1 MVIDNTYYGNHAVRN
16 TTRGLRLYNEVGYI
30 DIQDYSVSYHYMVR
44 DYLGSIRAIV
54 GPGGTLEQATDYTVT
69 GIPYT
74 ATTDQS
80 GNRRLHTGKELRTF
94 NGLYHYDNHARIYD
108 PITGRFTTIDPL
120 AGKYPSLTP
129 YNHCANNPLSYIDPD
144 GRVIRDAEGN
154 ILYYSSGETRK
165 YIFELEEGNTEIVE
179 VELGYI
185 FADNWAPIEVL
196 NNQTNDARFDT
207 NCHGITFINGEYWLN
222 SDQIPALL
230 VGDNY
235 IEVSKENASVND
247 VIISDL
253 NNFPK
258 SHSMT
263 IISVKDPF
271 DQSIVYGQNGPN
283 TENYETTILV
293 EFGNSNYNIYRKEI
307 PEK

>member
-1 MVIDNTYYGNHAVRN
+1 MKSSNVMAHHYY
-16 TTRGLRLYNEVGYI
+16 
-30 DIQDYSVSYHYMVR
+30 VR
-44 DYLGSIRAIV
+44 DYLGSTRAVIDDAGNLLQTV
-54 GPGGTLEQATDYTVT
+54 NYYPSGVPFTLTDDDPVT
-69 GIPYT
+69 
-74 ATTDQS
+74 D
-80 GNRRLHTGKELRTF
+80 RLHTGKPF
-94 NGLYHYDNHARIYD
+94 IDMQGLYHYDNNARIYD
-108 PITGRFTTIDPL
+108 PLTGRFTTIDPL

>member
-1 MVIDNTYYGNHAVRN
+1 MVIDNTYYGNHARF
-16 TTRGLRLYNEVGYI
+16 L
-30 DIQDYSVSYHYMVR
+30 DILTGSFISV
-44 DYLGSIRAIV
+44 
-54 GPGGTLEQATDYTVT
+54 
-69 GIPYT
+69 
-74 ATTDQS
+74 
-80 GNRRLHTGKELRTF
+80 
-94 NGLYHYDNHARIYD
+94 
-108 PITGRFTTIDPL
+108 DPL
-120 AGKYPSLTP
+120 AGKFPSLTP